1 MVSVTFLTPSLSRFI
16 SALEPEGDIVPLQ
29 MKVARSSYNNERA
42 NQRKRERQ
50 NQEEAWVPLTY
61 NEFESG
67 TAGYLRSLLF
77 GDVAEESGGNKPI
90 SNEEYLEQLAQVS
103 KQVSR
108 PLVSYQDNNNNNKIC
123 LFVCSLGANYTAE
136 QHARQTTQE

>member
-1 MVSVTFLTPSLSRFI
+1 M
-16 SALEPEGDIVPLQ
+16 PLQ
-29 MKVARSSYNNERA
+29 MKVARSSLNVERT

-61 NEFESG
+61 NEFGSG

-103 KQVSR
+103 RQVSR
-108 PLVSYQDNNNNNKIC
+108 PLVSYSRQQQQIY
-123 LFVCSLGANYTAE
+123 LFVI
-136 QHARQTTQE
+136 